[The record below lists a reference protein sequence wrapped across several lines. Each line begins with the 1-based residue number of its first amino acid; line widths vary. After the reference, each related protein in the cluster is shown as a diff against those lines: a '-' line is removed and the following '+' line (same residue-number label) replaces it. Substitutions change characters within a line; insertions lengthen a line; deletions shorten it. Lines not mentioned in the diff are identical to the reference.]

1 MRWLSSHQA
10 VCFLA
15 AQMIKANGLLVLAG
29 HIIAVS
35 AILTSCLFN
44 IRYILPP
51 FNTSDTPVHA
61 VLFDCW
67 IIWLL
72 YYSIDI
78 PTMAMRWWCWW
89 SHGSCCLAVYC
100 QQCLAI
106 QWQWVGWLVT
116 LFIPSMCLYCNEL
129 MGWWPLPV
137 VQFYDTLCNFTI
149 RCAILQC
156 TV

>member
-1 MRWLSSHQA
+1 MSLRRAPCMRWLSSHQA

-35 AILTSCLFN
+35 TILTWCLFN
-44 IRYILPP
+44 IRYTLTP
-51 FNTSDTPVHA
+51 FNTSDTLVHA
-61 VLFDCW
+61 VLFYCLPNNGNVLVVLVVTW
-67 IIWLL
+67 QLL
-72 YYSIDI
+72 PCCIL
-78 PTMAMRWWCWW
+78 PTMSCNSMAM
-89 SHGSCCLAVYC
+89 
-100 QQCLAI
+100 
-106 QWQWVGWLVT
+106 GWLVT
-116 LFIPSMCLYCNEL
+116 LFIPSRCLYCNEL